1 MIFTNK
7 YSIKFGLS
15 GGYSIRIPYES
26 ELESPKKVII
36 RLYQRGGYLDTND
49 DNHALFI
56 NLNRVEYID
65 VAKEESDGSSESTL

>member
-15 GGYSIRIPYES
+15 GGFSTRISYES

-36 RLYQRGGYLDTND
+36 RLYQKGGYLDSS
-49 DNHALFI
+49 DNHATYI

-65 VAKEESDGSSESTL
+65 VVKEEFNGSSESTL